1 MLLLKY
7 CTERHNSS
15 LVDAS
20 GGFGEMLAST
30 QRYYVFGGKGGVGK
44 TSMAASL
51 AVKFAN
57 HGEPTLIASTEPSRS
72 LGDLFEQV
80 SESLCHLLEKT
91 VSLVS
96 LLNVLLVLF
105 IGHE

>member
-1 MLLLKY
+1 
-7 CTERHNSS
+7 
-15 LVDAS
+15 
-20 GGFGEMLAST
+20 MLASP

-80 SESLCHLLEKT
+80 SESLCHLLGK
-91 VSLVS
+91 
-96 LLNVLLVLF
+96 NCLF
-105 IGHE
+105 STFVECLACAVYRTRVMAKLYASMDLTLFLQLR

>member
-15 LVDAS
+15 LVDANR
-20 GGFGEMLAST
+20 GFGEMLAST

-57 HGEPTLIASTEPSRS
+57 HGEPTLIASTASRS

-80 SESLCHLLEKT
+80 SEILCHLLEKT